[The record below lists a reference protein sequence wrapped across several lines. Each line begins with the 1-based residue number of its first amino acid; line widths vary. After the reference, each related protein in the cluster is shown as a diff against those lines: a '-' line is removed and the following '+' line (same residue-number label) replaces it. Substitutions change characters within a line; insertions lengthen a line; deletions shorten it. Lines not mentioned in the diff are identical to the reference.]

1 MQVELTKA
9 TEAQHRT
16 DEDWE
21 TQLLVERA
29 QMESEHEE
37 EMAQARAQQA
47 AQIQALKVS
56 KIITIDSYEIIYKW
70 MHSDSL

>member
-1 MQVELTKA
+1 MMNCRICLFSRVQVELTKA

-21 TQLLVERA
+21 TQLLLERA

-37 EMAQARAQQA
+37 EMTRAQAQQA
-47 AQIQALKVS
+47 AQIEALKVR
-56 KIITIDSYEIIYKW
+56 T
-70 MHSDSL
+70 